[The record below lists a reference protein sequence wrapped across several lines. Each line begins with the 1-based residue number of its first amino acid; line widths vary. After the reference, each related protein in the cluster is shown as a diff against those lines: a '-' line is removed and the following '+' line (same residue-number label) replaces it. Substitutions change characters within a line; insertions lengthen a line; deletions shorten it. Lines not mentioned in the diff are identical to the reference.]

1 MLIDPARI
9 TVSCFD
15 GDIIAGSHSKG
26 LNFDTIVRNTQV
38 TTSWNNGSV
47 ENFLLKQ
54 RFYYQSGYCTIQWD
68 LWGIYWWPPNW
79 ARYHRGFIQ
88 NKSFPYAVKKNV
100 FPVPPVASTRNI
112 LGHHGIDLFSAIRE
126 VFPNYFKTSSKILLC
141 SSLSKE

>member
-54 RFYYQSGYCTIQWD
+54 GSTTKVDIAQSSEISEASIDGLQTEQDITEASSKTNFF
-68 LWGIYWWPPNW
+68 LM
-79 ARYHRGFIQ
+79 RL
-88 NKSFPYAVKKNV
+88 KKML
-100 FPVPPVASTRNI
+100 FPVPPGASTRNI